1 MRAKRYLVATDAE
14 YRAKLS
20 ASSERSLVAQG
31 GALDAAGA
39 AAFER
44 MPWASDAIALRR
56 WDDAAKLPA
65 GPAIGVDELL
75 AIYVRFR
82 ARR

>member
-1 MRAKRYLVATDAE
+1 ML
-14 YRAKLS
+14 
-20 ASSERSLVAQG
+20 
-31 GALDAAGA
+31 
-39 AAFER
+39 
-44 MPWASDAIALRR
+44 WASDAIALRR

-65 GPAIGVDELL
+65 APAIGIDELL